1 MIILSVVSLLVGAVL
16 GQRFKV
22 MALMPATAIVLVLA
36 VATGVTQAQTA
47 WSIVLMVAAAATS
60 MQIGYLIGIGIRHVL
75 AAALSSRSSPLTSP
89 TVSTSARL
97 PAR

>member
-1 MIILSVVSLLVGAVL
+1 MILSVISLLIGAVL

-22 MALMPATAIVLVLA
+22 LVLMPATAIVLVLA

-47 WSIVLMVAAAATS
+47 WSIVLTATAAATS

-75 AAALSSRSSPLTSP
+75 AAVWSSRSSPLTSP
-89 TVSTSARL
+89 TASTSARL

>member
-1 MIILSVVSLLVGAVL
+1 MMILLMVSLLVGAVL

-22 MALMPATAIVLVLA
+22 LVLIPATAIVLVLA
-36 VATGVTQAQTA
+36 VATGVTQAQTV
-47 WSIVLMVAAAATS
+47 WSIILMAAAAATS

-75 AAALSSRSSPLTSP
+75 GAVWSSRSSPLTSP
-89 TVSTSARL
+89 TTSARQ